1 MDTREARKKAEETIN
16 DLTTKVEGL
25 KSKMSGEDKKK
36 ADLKDLIDEMDSLKE
51 KIRNKVKEAEGSEED
66 KWDEFNKNIYRDL
79 ESFEE
84 AFRKAGRMFAPER
97 GLEGQK

>member
-1 MDTREARKKAEETIN
+1 MDTEEARKKAEETIS
-16 DLTTKVEGL
+16 DLTTKLEGL
-25 KSKMSGEDKKK
+25 KSKMTGEDKKK
-36 ADLKDLIDEMDSLKE
+36 DDLNELIEEMDALKE
-51 KIRNKVKEAEGSEED
+51 KIRNKFKETEDENED
-66 KWDEFNKNIYRDL
+66 KWEEFNKTIYQDF

>member
-1 MDTREARKKAEETIN
+1 MDTKEARKKAEETIS
-16 DLTTKVEGL
+16 DLTTKLEGL
-25 KSKMSGEDKKK
+25 KSKMTGEDKKK
-36 ADLKDLIDEMDSLKE
+36 ADLNELIDEMDALKE
-51 KIRNKVKEAEGSEED
+51 KIRNKFKETEDENED
-66 KWDEFNKNIYRDL
+66 KWDDFNKNIYRDL

>member
-1 MDTREARKKAEETIN
+1 MDTKEARKKAEETIS

-25 KSKMSGEDKKK
+25 KSKMTGEDKKK
-36 ADLKDLIDEMDSLKE
+36 AGLNELIDEMDALKE
-51 KIRNKVKEAEGSEED
+51 NIRKKFKETEDENED

>member
-1 MDTREARKKAEETIN
+1 MDTKEARKKAEETIS

-25 KSKMSGEDKKK
+25 KSKMAGEEKKK
-36 ADLKDLIDEMDSLKE
+36 SDLQELIDEMDTIKE
-51 KIRNKVKEAEGSEED
+51 KIHNEFKDMEKEDEN
-66 KWDEFNKNIYRDL
+66 KWDEFNKNIYYDL

-84 AFRKAGRMFAPER
+84 AFRKAGKMFAPER